1 MKTRRLTAVVLGVVV
16 AGTLASASP
25 AGQSPSVPDVLERV
39 SDYLVKFEKEYSRVI
54 ADERYKQVLK
64 QKRVQTLTDKTMSET
79 REIKSDLLATPDSG
93 NRWLSFRDVYSV
105 DGRPVRDRDT
115 RLQKLFETAG
125 ANRFEEARRIADE
138 GARFNLGTISRNIN
152 LPSMPL
158 TFITRENRARSA
170 FRDAGRERVGG
181 VDAMV
186 LEFQET
192 AKPTLVKS
200 GARDLPARG
209 KFWVD
214 PESGRVLKASA
225 RFEARDFSSE
235 MAVTFGPV
243 DKLDMWVP
251 IEMTDSSENSKE
263 LITGLAVYTNYRRF
277 DTSVII
283 K

>member
-1 MKTRRLTAVVLGVVV
+1 MTTRRLTAIVLAVVLPGVS
-16 AGTLASASP
+16 ASASP
-25 AGQSPSVPDVLERV
+25 AAQALSVPDVLERV
-39 SDYLVKFEKEYSRVI
+39 SNYLVTFEKDYSRVI
-54 ADERYKQVLK
+54 ADERYRQTLK
-64 QKRVQTLTDKTMSET
+64 DKRVKSLTDKTAVQT
-79 REIKSDLLATPDSG
+79 REIRSDLLAAPDTG

-115 RLQKLFETAG
+115 RLQKLFESSG
-125 ANRFEEARRIADE
+125 ANRFEDARRIADE

-152 LPSMPL
+152 VPSMPL

-181 VDAMV
+181 VDAVV

-192 AKPTLVKS
+192 ARPTLVRS
-200 GARDLPARG
+200 GTRDLPATG

-225 RFEARDFSSE
+225 KFEGRDFSSE
-235 MAVTFGPV
+235 MLVTFGPV
-243 DKLDMWVP
+243 EKLNLWVP
-251 IEMTDSSENSKE
+251 VEMTDSSENSKE